1 MDHNQT
7 TLPPTSYHSGYS
19 NTLVPLALPLQPLPS
34 LQQHHA
40 LPAQYGPG
48 PTYHALNAHQPLQP
62 GLQYPQQHY
71 IPQQQ
76 RLHPLIPPNLA
87 VHPPQAR
94 HVQLAHPP
102 SHPHLHQQQRN
113 QHHQHAQHPH
123 VQQQQYSIPVHH
135 HDTSNPRQQPIAAGG
150 LESLE
155 PPLQLEVDAQPEQP
169 QYEHKPD
176 AHLEG
181 LKLVPDPP
189 ELRSWRQKLFDV
201 DDMTVVSEDDFQIY
215 FPHVDNVYSHR
226 STQRYKN
233 KSFISHYWDCRLK
246 GRPAGTAK
254 SDDPNKKKR
263 KRVARERDLCDVKI
277 KITEYL
283 PGATRDEIQ
292 NHLSQQPRKEAVGL
306 EQLVAMVDASPAVFW
321 NTGLAGYGQI
331 TRRFYTLQ
339 RVNGTGPSG
348 REEGGGPHRH
358 GIDDS
363 DKIKKNSVERWMA
376 RGSKEPAKRKARFVL
391 SPPAL
396 RQMPGTNDTKSQEKK
411 SYHTKATGA
420 ALATV
425 KKHSKEHNLKLYG
438 GCFCPFVQR
447 VWISLEAK
455 ELHYQ
460 YIELDPYKK
469 PDWYL
474 KLNPRGL
481 IPTLQHDGWCCGES
495 TVLMEYL
502 EDLNMGQP
510 LFPSDPKQKA
520 HCRLWTDHINRHII
534 PAFYHYIQA
543 QTADLQTEKAQ
554 EFKDQIN
561 KLVEAADEEGPFF
574 LGSTLGFVD
583 VQFAPWVVRLNKVLK
598 PYRGWPDPDPGSR
611 FGKWVKAIEDDE
623 FVKATTS
630 TDELYLES
638 YERYA
643 GE

>member
-1 MDHNQT
+1 MDHNRT

-19 NTLVPLALPLQPLPS
+19 DPLVPL

-62 GLQYPQQHY
+62 GVQYSQQHY
-71 IPQQQ
+71 IPQRQQ
-76 RLHPLIPPNLA
+76 LQTHIPPNFA
-87 VHPPQAR
+87 VHPSQAR
-94 HVQLAHPP
+94 QVQLAHHP
-102 SHPHLHQQQRN
+102 SPPHLLQQQQN
-113 QHHQHAQHPH
+113 QHHQHAQHPPVQH
-123 VQQQQYSIPVHH
+123 HQQQQQFVSVH
-135 HDTSNPRQQPIAAGG
+135 NPGIAIQHQQPIAPAQVDR
-150 LESLE
+150 SK
-155 PPLQLEVDAQPEQP
+155 PQLQLEVNAQPEQS
-169 QYEHKPD
+169 QYEHKPN

-181 LKLVPDPP
+181 LKLVADPP
-189 ELRSWRQKLFDV
+189 ELELWRQKLFDV
-201 DDMTVVSEDDFQIY
+201 DDMTVVSEDEYDAQELSLSVADRTHLSSFQIY

-226 STQRYKN
+226 STQKYK
-233 KSFISHYWDCRLK
+233 KKPFISQYWNCRLK

-292 NHLSQQPRKEAVGL
+292 NHLSQQPRREAIGL
-306 EQLVAMVDASPAVFW
+306 EQLVAMVDSSPAVFW
-321 NTGLAGYGQI
+321 NTGPAGYGQI

-358 GIDDS
+358 GIEDS

-376 RGSKEPAKRKARFVL
+376 RSGKEVPKRKAPVVL
-391 SPPAL
+391 
-396 RQMPGTNDTKSQEKK
+396 EKK

-425 KKHSKEHNLKLYG
+425 KKHSKEHSLKLYG

-455 ELHYQ
+455 KLNYQ

-481 IPTLQHDGWCCGES
+481 IPTLQHDDWCCGES

-510 LFPSDPKQKA
+510 LFPSDPRQKA

-543 QTADLQTEKAQ
+543 QTPDLQTEKAQ
-554 EFKDQIN
+554 EFKAQIN
-561 KLVEAADEEGPFF
+561 KLVEAADQEGPFF
-574 LGSTLGFVD
+574 LGPSLGFVD
-583 VQFAPWVVRLNKVLK
+583 VQFAPWVIRLNKVLK
-598 PYRGWPDPDPGSR
+598 PYRGWPDPEPGSR

-623 FVKATTS
+623 CVRATTS
-630 TDELYLES
+630 TDELYLDS

-643 GE
+643 DI